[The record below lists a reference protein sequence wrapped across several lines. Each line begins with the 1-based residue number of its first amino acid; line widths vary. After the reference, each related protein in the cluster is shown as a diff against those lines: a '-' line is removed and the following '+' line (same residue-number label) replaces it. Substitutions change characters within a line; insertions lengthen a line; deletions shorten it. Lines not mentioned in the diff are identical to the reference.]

1 VVPPADDTPAPV
13 PLTTPT
19 DDLSV
24 FEASPVAPEV
34 VAEADDTP
42 FGRRD
47 ADLTPLIVAGARKLK
62 RVLADEQND
71 VLHVLRR
78 AQPVETLDA
87 LLPSESE
94 HLLRYAAAVE
104 SELRMAALAG
114 AASVDRG
121 DKGDHLHEIN
131 RSRALQPAIDGLAA
145 TVVMPLRARMERVV
159 ADTDGDN
166 DEMAVAVRAVYRE
179 WKTQRIDEH
188 LDDVA
193 RLAFGRGA
201 LVVLTPGTPVCW
213 TVDPNGPACPDAEDN
228 ALAGAVGAG
237 DAFPTDHLC
246 APAHEG
252 CRCMLQRAPL

>member
-1 VVPPADDTPAPV
+1 VTDVV
-13 PLTTPT
+13 LG

-24 FEASPVAPEV
+24 FQASPVAPAAAA
-34 VAEADDTP
+34 AETDDTP

-47 ADLTPLIVAGARKLK
+47 AELTPLIVAGARKLK

-78 AQPVETLDA
+78 TQPVTALDA

-104 SELRMAALAG
+104 GELRLAALAG
-114 AASVDRG
+114 AASVDDG

-131 RSRALQPAIDGLAA
+131 RARALQPAIDGLAA
-145 TVVMPLRARMERVV
+145 TVVVPLRERLERLVIN
-159 ADTDGDN
+159 ADGDN
-166 DEMAVAVRAVYRE
+166 GELAEAVRALYRE

-201 LVVLTPGTPVCW
+201 LVALTPGTPVCW

-228 ALAGAVGAG
+228 ALAGVIGAG
-237 DAFPTDHLC
+237 QPFPTDHTC

-252 CRCMLQRAPL
+252 CRCMLQQAPR